1 MCTSVILRS
10 RRPKPHCLS
19 CPARACSQAGGST
32 PTHTWG
38 GSRALQTQT
47 TGWGFLLF
55 FGFGQKTWPFLPL
68 HPKTSLPLLLLKLLS
83 QLALSWDFSSSPHQK
98 GKRPFLYMKFKLV
111 SSLFHCL
118 HSDNKVYKS
127 PWDPLLYLS
136 QEHLGQRPSSCHLCN
151 QSHVSWMTTTIKS
164 LYVCNK
170 LGCEAAAR
178 WRWGCAGAHLVFSS
192 SRVGCLPGLFLPV
205 QFYGTK

>member
-1 MCTSVILRS
+1 MWKGVMCTSVLLRS
-10 RRPKPHCLS
+10 RRPKSHCLS
-19 CPARACSQAGGST
+19 CPARACSQAGRST

-111 SSLFHCL
+111 SSLF
-118 HSDNKVYKS
+118 S
-127 PWDPLLYLS
+127 LLAFWQQGL
-136 QEHLGQRPSSCHLCN
+136 QITLGPFVIFITGTFRQRPSSYHLCTRA
-151 QSHVSWMTTTIKS
+151 M
-164 LYVCNK
+164 
-170 LGCEAAAR
+170 
-178 WRWGCAGAHLVFSS
+178 
-192 SRVGCLPGLFLPV
+192 
-205 QFYGTK
+205 